1 MSASDQLRP
10 SAITL
15 RDASMEDLP
24 LLLHWDEQPHVIASD
39 PDDEWEWEKEL
50 PLQVSWREQ
59 LVAELDGKP
68 IGFVQIIDP
77 YEEETHY
84 WGEVEQNLRAIDIWI
99 GEADNLNKG
108 YGTQMM
114 KLAIERC
121 FAPPE
126 VTKILIDPLA
136 SNIKAHRFYQRLG
149 FNFVEE
155 RSFDGT
161 SCFVYELL
169 RPGSLKNT

>member
-1 MSASDQLRP
+1 MSVSDQLAP
-10 SAITL
+10 SAITF
-15 RDASMEDLP
+15 RDASLEDLP
-24 LLLHWDEQPHVIASD
+24 LLLHWDKQPHVIASD
-39 PDDEWEWEKEL
+39 PDDDWEWEKEL
-50 PLQVSWREQ
+50 PMQVSWREQ
-59 LVAELDGKP
+59 LVAELDGEP

-84 WGEVEQNLRAIDIWI
+84 WGVVEQNLRAIDIWI

-114 KLAIERC
+114 KLAIARC
-121 FAPPE
+121 FAVPG

-136 SNIKAHRFYQRLG
+136 SNVKAHRFYERLG
-149 FNFVEE
+149 FIFVEE

-161 SCFVYELL
+161 PCFVYELP
-169 RPGSLKNT
+169 RPGSLKHT